1 LFTRQKS
8 PPRLG
13 GFSVKQLNKTKTET
27 MRNKSSVFATYMKKR
42 KKINMNKVT
51 EIVSKY
57 ADRLKAFGIQLSA
70 EGEITKEAQ
79 MAMAILADGTEV
91 YSPNAEFAVGSELF
105 VMDADGNPVPAP
117 DGEHTTAEGK
127 VIVVS
132 GGVIAE
138 IKEPMMEEESAPVA
152 EEQTAFDG
160 VSREEFE
167 STINSLMEAFEA
179 KIASLNAE
187 KETLSSAIEKMSK
200 QPATDSVKKSTTV
213 AKSEPIN
220 LAKMDSK
227 NRIFSNINKYKK
239 K

>member
-1 LFTRQKS
+1 
-8 PPRLG
+8 
-13 GFSVKQLNKTKTET
+13 
-27 MRNKSSVFATYMKKR
+27 
-42 KKINMNKVT
+42 MNKVT

-70 EGEITKEAQ
+70 DGEITKEAQ

-91 YSPNAEFAVGSELF
+91 YSPDAEFKVGSELF

-127 VIVVS
+127 MIVVS
-132 GGVIAE
+132 GGLITE
-138 IKEPMMEEESAPVA
+138 IKEPMEEEPKVEIEIEK
-152 EEQTAFDG
+152 EEQAAFDG

-187 KETLSSAIEKMSK
+187 KENLSATIQKMSK
-200 QPATDSVKKSTTV
+200 APATDSVKKSV
-213 AKSEPIN
+213 AVTQSAPID

-227 NRIFSNINKYKK
+227 NRIFSIINKYK
-239 K
+239 

>member
-1 LFTRQKS
+1 
-8 PPRLG
+8 
-13 GFSVKQLNKTKTET
+13 
-27 MRNKSSVFATYMKKR
+27 
-42 KKINMNKVT
+42 MNKVT

-70 EGEITKEAQ
+70 DGEIKKEQQ

-91 YSPNAEFAVGSELF
+91 YSPDAEFAVGSELF

-138 IKEPMMEEESAPVA
+138 IKEPVEEEPKVEIEI
-152 EEQTAFDG
+152 EEEKQAAFDG

-167 STINSLMEAFEA
+167 STINSLVEAFEA

-200 QPATDSVKKSTTV
+200 QPAADSVKKSV
-213 AKSEPIN
+213 AVAQKKEMSQAEFFKLSHTDRVKYLIE
-220 LAKMDSK
+220 K
-227 NRIFSNINKYKK
+227 NK
-239 K
+239 

>member
-1 LFTRQKS
+1 
-8 PPRLG
+8 
-13 GFSVKQLNKTKTET
+13 
-27 MRNKSSVFATYMKKR
+27 
-42 KKINMNKVT
+42 MNKVT

-70 EGEITKEAQ
+70 DGEITKEAQ

-91 YSPNAEFAVGSELF
+91 YSPDAEFAVGSELF
-105 VMDADGNPVPAP
+105 VMDAEGNPMPAP

-138 IKEPMMEEESAPVA
+138 IKEPMEEKPKVEIEIEEEKQA
-152 EEQTAFDG
+152 AFDG

-167 STINSLMEAFEA
+167 STINSLVEAFES

-187 KETLSSAIEKMSK
+187 KENLSATIEKMSK
-200 QPATDSVKKSTTV
+200 QPAVDSVKKSV
-213 AKSEPIN
+213 AVAQKSAPLD
-220 LAKMDSK
+220 LAKMDAK
-227 NRIFSNINKYKK
+227 NRVFNIMNKYK
-239 K
+239 

>member
-1 LFTRQKS
+1 
-8 PPRLG
+8 
-13 GFSVKQLNKTKTET
+13 
-27 MRNKSSVFATYMKKR
+27 
-42 KKINMNKVT
+42 MNKVT

-70 EGEITKEAQ
+70 DGEITKEAQ

-91 YSPNAEFAVGSELF
+91 YSPDAEFAVGSELF
-105 VMDADGNPVPAP
+105 VMDADGNPMPAP

-127 VIVVS
+127 IIFVS
-132 GGVIAE
+132 GGLITE
-138 IKEPMMEEESAPVA
+138 IKEPMEEEPKVEVEI
-152 EEQTAFDG
+152 EEEKQAAFDG

-200 QPATDSVKKSTTV
+200 QPATDSVKKSV
-213 AKSEPIN
+213 AVAQSAPID

-227 NRIFSNINKYKK
+227 NRIFSIINKYK
-239 K
+239 

>member
-1 LFTRQKS
+1 
-8 PPRLG
+8 
-13 GFSVKQLNKTKTET
+13 
-27 MRNKSSVFATYMKKR
+27 
-42 KKINMNKVT
+42 MNKVT
-51 EIVSKY
+51 EIVAKY

-91 YSPNAEFAVGSELF
+91 YSPDAEFAVGSELF
-105 VMDADGNPVPAP
+105 VMDAEGNPMPAP

-127 VIVVS
+127 MIVVS

-138 IKEPMMEEESAPVA
+138 IKEPMEEEPKVEIEIEK
-152 EEQTAFDG
+152 EEQAAFDG

-200 QPATDSVKKSTTV
+200 QPATDSVKKSV
-213 AKSEPIN
+213 AVAQSAPID

-227 NRIFSNINKYKK
+227 NRIFSIINKYK
-239 K
+239 

>member
-1 LFTRQKS
+1 
-8 PPRLG
+8 
-13 GFSVKQLNKTKTET
+13 
-27 MRNKSSVFATYMKKR
+27 
-42 KKINMNKVT
+42 MNKVT

-70 EGEITKEAQ
+70 DGEIKKEQQ

-91 YSPNAEFAVGSELF
+91 YSPDAEFKVGSELF

-138 IKEPMMEEESAPVA
+138 IKEPMEEEPKVEIEI
-152 EEQTAFDG
+152 EEEKQAAFDG

-167 STINSLMEAFEA
+167 STINSLVEAFEA

-187 KETLSSAIEKMSK
+187 KENLSATIEKMSK
-200 QPATDSVKKSTTV
+200 QPAVDSVKKSV
-213 AKSEPIN
+213 AVAQSAPID
-220 LAKMDSK
+220 LGKMDSK
-227 NRIFSNINKYKK
+227 NRIFSIINKYK
-239 K
+239 

>member
-1 LFTRQKS
+1 
-8 PPRLG
+8 LG

-91 YSPNAEFAVGSELF
+91 YSPDAEFAVGSELF

-227 NRIFSNINKYKK
+227 NRIFSIINKYK
-239 K
+239 

>member
-1 LFTRQKS
+1 
-8 PPRLG
+8 
-13 GFSVKQLNKTKTET
+13 
-27 MRNKSSVFATYMKKR
+27 
-42 KKINMNKVT
+42 MNKVT

-70 EGEITKEAQ
+70 DGEIKKEEQ

-91 YSPNAEFAVGSELF
+91 YSPDAEFKVGSELL

-138 IKEPMMEEESAPVA
+138 IKEPVEEEPKVEIEI
-152 EEQTAFDG
+152 EEEKQAAFDG

-167 STINSLMEAFEA
+167 STINSLVEAFEA
-179 KIASLNAE
+179 KIATLNAE
-187 KETLSSAIEKMSK
+187 KENLSATIEKMSK
-200 QPATDSVKKSTTV
+200 QPAVDSVKKSV
-213 AKSEPIN
+213 AVAQSAPID
-220 LAKMDSK
+220 LAKMDAK
-227 NRIFSNINKYKK
+227 NRAFAIMNKYK
-239 K
+239 

>member
-1 LFTRQKS
+1 
-8 PPRLG
+8 
-13 GFSVKQLNKTKTET
+13 
-27 MRNKSSVFATYMKKR
+27 
-42 KKINMNKVT
+42 MNKVT

-70 EGEITKEAQ
+70 DGEIKKEEQ

-91 YSPNAEFAVGSELF
+91 YSPDAEFKVGSELF
-105 VMDADGNPVPAP
+105 IMDAEGNPVPAP

-138 IKEPMMEEESAPVA
+138 IKEPSEEEPKVEIEI
-152 EEQTAFDG
+152 EEEKQAAFDG

-167 STINSLMEAFEA
+167 STINSLVEAFEA

-187 KETLSSAIEKMSK
+187 KENLSATIEKMSK
-200 QPATDSVKKSTTV
+200 QPAADSVKKSV
-213 AKSEPIN
+213 AVAQSAPID
-220 LAKMDSK
+220 LAKMDAK
-227 NRIFSNINKYKK
+227 NRAFAIMNKYK
-239 K
+239 

>member
-1 LFTRQKS
+1 
-8 PPRLG
+8 
-13 GFSVKQLNKTKTET
+13 
-27 MRNKSSVFATYMKKR
+27 
-42 KKINMNKVT
+42 MNKVT

-70 EGEITKEAQ
+70 DGEITKEAQ

-91 YSPNAEFAVGSELF
+91 YSPDAEFAVGSELF

-132 GGVIAE
+132 GGLITE
-138 IKEPMMEEESAPVA
+138 IKEPMEEEPKVEIEIEK
-152 EEQTAFDG
+152 EEQAAFDG

-227 NRIFSNINKYKK
+227 NRIFSIINKYK
-239 K
+239 

>member
-1 LFTRQKS
+1 
-8 PPRLG
+8 
-13 GFSVKQLNKTKTET
+13 
-27 MRNKSSVFATYMKKR
+27 
-42 KKINMNKVT
+42 MNKVT

-70 EGEITKEAQ
+70 DGEIKKEQQ

-91 YSPNAEFAVGSELF
+91 YSPDAEFKVGSELF

-138 IKEPMMEEESAPVA
+138 IKEPVEEEPKVEIEI
-152 EEQTAFDG
+152 EEEKQAAFDG

-167 STINSLMEAFEA
+167 STINSLVEAFEA

-187 KETLSSAIEKMSK
+187 KETLSATIEKMSK
-200 QPATDSVKKSTTV
+200 QPAVDSVKKSV
-213 AKSEPIN
+213 AVAQKSAPID

-227 NRIFSNINKYKK
+227 NRIFSIINKYK
-239 K
+239 

>member
-1 LFTRQKS
+1 
-8 PPRLG
+8 
-13 GFSVKQLNKTKTET
+13 
-27 MRNKSSVFATYMKKR
+27 
-42 KKINMNKVT
+42 MNKVT

-91 YSPNAEFAVGSELF
+91 YSPDAEFAVGSELF
-105 VMDADGNPVPAP
+105 VMDAEGNPMPAP

-127 VIVVS
+127 MIVVS

-138 IKEPMMEEESAPVA
+138 IKEPVEEEPKVEIEIEK
-152 EEQTAFDG
+152 EEQAAFDG

-167 STINSLMEAFEA
+167 STINSLVEAFEA
-179 KIASLNAE
+179 KIATLNAE
-187 KETLSSAIEKMSK
+187 KETLSATIQKMSK
-200 QPATDSVKKSTTV
+200 QPATDSVKKSVSV
-213 AKSEPIN
+213 AQSAPID

-227 NRIFSNINKYKK
+227 NRIFSIINKYK
-239 K
+239 

>member
-1 LFTRQKS
+1 
-8 PPRLG
+8 
-13 GFSVKQLNKTKTET
+13 
-27 MRNKSSVFATYMKKR
+27 
-42 KKINMNKVT
+42 MNKVT

-70 EGEITKEAQ
+70 DGEITKEAQ

-91 YSPNAEFAVGSELF
+91 YSPDAEFAVGSELF

-127 VIVVS
+127 MIVVS
-132 GGVIAE
+132 GGLITE
-138 IKEPMMEEESAPVA
+138 IKEPMEEEPKVEIEIEK
-152 EEQTAFDG
+152 EEQAAFDG

-200 QPATDSVKKSTTV
+200 QPATDSVKKSV
-213 AKSEPIN
+213 AVTQSAPID

-227 NRIFSNINKYKK
+227 NRIFSIINKYK
-239 K
+239 

>member
-1 LFTRQKS
+1 
-8 PPRLG
+8 
-13 GFSVKQLNKTKTET
+13 
-27 MRNKSSVFATYMKKR
+27 
-42 KKINMNKVT
+42 MNKVT

-70 EGEITKEAQ
+70 DGEIKKEEQ

-91 YSPNAEFAVGSELF
+91 YSPDAEFAVGSELF

-138 IKEPMMEEESAPVA
+138 IKEPMEEEPKVEIEI
-152 EEQTAFDG
+152 EEEKQAAFDG

-167 STINSLMEAFEA
+167 STINSLVEAFEA

-187 KETLSSAIEKMSK
+187 KENLSATIEKMSK
-200 QPATDSVKKSTTV
+200 QPAADSVKKSV
-213 AKSEPIN
+213 AVAQSAPLD
-220 LAKMDSK
+220 LAKMDAK
-227 NRIFSNINKYKK
+227 NRAFAIMNKYK
-239 K
+239 

>member
-1 LFTRQKS
+1 
-8 PPRLG
+8 
-13 GFSVKQLNKTKTET
+13 
-27 MRNKSSVFATYMKKR
+27 
-42 KKINMNKVT
+42 MNKVS

-70 EGEITKEAQ
+70 EGEIKKEMQ

-91 YSPNAEFAVGSELF
+91 YSPDAEFAVGSELF

-138 IKEPMMEEESAPVA
+138 IKEPMVEEEATPVVE
-152 EEQTAFDG
+152 EEQAAFDG

-167 STINSLMEAFEA
+167 STINSLVEAFEA

-187 KETLSSAIEKMSK
+187 KENLSATIEKMSK
-200 QPATDSVKKSTTV
+200 QPAVDSVKKSV
-213 AKSEPIN
+213 AVAQKSAPLD
-220 LAKMDSK
+220 LAKMDAK
-227 NRIFSNINKYKK
+227 NRVFSVMNKYKK
-239 K
+239 

>member
-1 LFTRQKS
+1 
-8 PPRLG
+8 
-13 GFSVKQLNKTKTET
+13 
-27 MRNKSSVFATYMKKR
+27 
-42 KKINMNKVT
+42 MNKVT

-70 EGEITKEAQ
+70 DGEITKEAQ

-91 YSPNAEFAVGSELF
+91 YSPDAEFAVGSELF
-105 VMDADGNPVPAP
+105 VMDAEGNPMPAP

-138 IKEPMMEEESAPVA
+138 IKEPMEEEPKVEIEI
-152 EEQTAFDG
+152 EEEKQAAFDG

-167 STINSLMEAFEA
+167 STINSLVEAFEA

-187 KETLSSAIEKMSK
+187 KETLSATIQKMSK
-200 QPATDSVKKSTTV
+200 APATDSVKKSV
-213 AKSEPIN
+213 AVAQSAPID

-227 NRIFSNINKYKK
+227 NRIFSIINKYK
-239 K
+239 

>member
-1 LFTRQKS
+1 
-8 PPRLG
+8 
-13 GFSVKQLNKTKTET
+13 
-27 MRNKSSVFATYMKKR
+27 
-42 KKINMNKVT
+42 MNKVT

-70 EGEITKEAQ
+70 DGEIKKEEQ

-91 YSPNAEFAVGSELF
+91 YSPDAEFKVGSELF

-138 IKEPMMEEESAPVA
+138 IKEPVEEEPKVEIEI
-152 EEQTAFDG
+152 EEEKQAAFDG

-167 STINSLMEAFEA
+167 STINSLVEAFEA

-187 KETLSSAIEKMSK
+187 KETLSATIEKMSK
-200 QPATDSVKKSTTV
+200 QPAVDSVKKSV
-213 AKSEPIN
+213 AVAQSAPID
-220 LAKMDSK
+220 LAKMDAK
-227 NRIFSNINKYKK
+227 NRAFAIMNKYK
-239 K
+239 

>member
-1 LFTRQKS
+1 
-8 PPRLG
+8 
-13 GFSVKQLNKTKTET
+13 
-27 MRNKSSVFATYMKKR
+27 
-42 KKINMNKVT
+42 MNKVT

-70 EGEITKEAQ
+70 DGEITKEAQ

-91 YSPNAEFAVGSELF
+91 YSPDAEFAVGSELF
-105 VMDADGNPVPAP
+105 VMDADGNPMPAP

-138 IKEPMMEEESAPVA
+138 IKEPMEEEPKVEIEI
-152 EEQTAFDG
+152 EEEKQAAFDG

-167 STINSLMEAFEA
+167 STINSLVEAFEA

-187 KETLSSAIEKMSK
+187 KETLSATIEKMSK
-200 QPATDSVKKSTTV
+200 QPATDSVKKSV
-213 AKSEPIN
+213 AVAQSAPID

-227 NRIFSNINKYKK
+227 NRIFSIINKYK
-239 K
+239 

>member
-1 LFTRQKS
+1 
-8 PPRLG
+8 
-13 GFSVKQLNKTKTET
+13 
-27 MRNKSSVFATYMKKR
+27 
-42 KKINMNKVT
+42 MNKVT

-70 EGEITKEAQ
+70 DGEIKKEQQ

-91 YSPNAEFAVGSELF
+91 YSPDAEFKVGSELF

-138 IKEPMMEEESAPVA
+138 IKEPVEEEPKVEIEI
-152 EEQTAFDG
+152 EEEKQAAFDG

-167 STINSLMEAFEA
+167 STINSLVEAFEA

-187 KETLSSAIEKMSK
+187 KENLSATIEKMSK
-200 QPATDSVKKSTTV
+200 QPAVDSVKKSV
-213 AKSEPIN
+213 AVAQSAPID
-220 LAKMDSK
+220 LGKMDSK
-227 NRIFSNINKYKK
+227 NRIFSIINKYK
-239 K
+239 

>member
-1 LFTRQKS
+1 
-8 PPRLG
+8 
-13 GFSVKQLNKTKTET
+13 
-27 MRNKSSVFATYMKKR
+27 
-42 KKINMNKVT
+42 MNKVT

-70 EGEITKEAQ
+70 DGEIKKEQQ

-91 YSPNAEFAVGSELF
+91 YSPDAEFKVGSELF

-138 IKEPMMEEESAPVA
+138 IKEPVEEEPKVEIEI
-152 EEQTAFDG
+152 EEEKQAAFDG

-167 STINSLMEAFEA
+167 STINSLVEAFEA

-187 KETLSSAIEKMSK
+187 KENLSATIEKMSK
-200 QPATDSVKKSTTV
+200 QPAVDSVKKSV
-213 AKSEPIN
+213 AVAQSAPLD
-220 LAKMDSK
+220 LAKMDAK
-227 NRIFSNINKYKK
+227 NRAFAIMNKYK
-239 K
+239 

>member
-1 LFTRQKS
+1 
-8 PPRLG
+8 
-13 GFSVKQLNKTKTET
+13 
-27 MRNKSSVFATYMKKR
+27 
-42 KKINMNKVT
+42 MNKVT

-70 EGEITKEAQ
+70 DGEITKEAQ

-91 YSPNAEFAVGSELF
+91 YSPDAEFKVGSELF
-105 VMDADGNPVPAP
+105 VMDAEGNPMPAP

-138 IKEPMMEEESAPVA
+138 IKEPMEEEPKVEIEI
-152 EEQTAFDG
+152 EEEKQAAFDG

-167 STINSLMEAFEA
+167 STINSLVEAFEA

-187 KETLSSAIEKMSK
+187 KENLSATIEKMSK
-200 QPATDSVKKSTTV
+200 QPAVDSVKKSV
-213 AKSEPIN
+213 AVAQKSAPLD
-220 LAKMDSK
+220 LAKMDAK
-227 NRIFSNINKYKK
+227 NRVFNIMNKYK
-239 K
+239 